1 MWQFL
6 MIVDITKATFLCS
19 LVNLHDWTIQNE
31 SSVIGL
37 SLESLSV
44 SVLRRLLSA
53 SWGSYFRL
61 GWNLFFFIRLLLLI
75 WFRVKVSEV
84 SIFVSLMFS
93 WHLLAA
99 AWRLINMTHFR
110 DQFVDLL
117 GLSRLF
123 LFCVGF
129 LKIEVEITHW
139 FINHFDVI

>member
-1 MWQFL
+1 
-6 MIVDITKATFLCS
+6 
-19 LVNLHDWTIQNE
+19 
-31 SSVIGL
+31 
-37 SLESLSV
+37 
-44 SVLRRLLSA
+44 
-53 SWGSYFRL
+53 
-61 GWNLFFFIRLLLLI
+61 
-75 WFRVKVSEV
+75 
-84 SIFVSLMFS
+84 MFS